1 MKILKDK
8 TAIITGATRGIG
20 RGIAETFAKHGA
32 NVLFTYSSSSSLAK
46 EIENHL
52 SKEGVFVKG
61 FKSDASSFEDCQKLV
76 DEITKQFEVI
86 DILINN
92 AGITKDNLFLRM
104 SEDDWNEVINTN
116 LNGVFKI
123 SKLVVK
129 GMLKSRWGR
138 IINISSISGAMG
150 NPGQTNYSAS
160 KAGVDAFTRSLA
172 KELGSRN
179 ITVNSIAPGFI
190 ETDMT
195 EGVLD
200 QEIIDKI
207 PLKRAGRV
215 EDVASLVNFLC
226 SEESN
231 YITGQTLVVDGGLF
245 MK

>member
-1 MKILKDK
+1 MENKK
-8 TAIITGATRGIG
+8 AIVTGGNRGIG
-20 RGIAETFAKHGA
+20 KGIVLGLIEQGYTVLATCRNISNFDYSHAK
-32 NVLFTYSSSSSLAK
+32 LSLANLD
-46 EIENHL
+46 I
-52 SKEGVFVKG
+52 
-61 FKSDASSFEDCQKLV
+61 SDASSVENFQKTVSEFEPN
-76 DEITKQFEVI
+76 
-86 DILINN
+86 ILINN

-104 SEDDWNEVINTN
+104 SDEDWENVINTN

-123 SKLVVK
+123 TKLVVK
-129 GMLKSRWGR
+129 GMLKKRWGR
-138 IINISSISGAMG
+138 IINISSVSGSMG

-160 KAGVDAFTRSLA
+160 KAGVDALTRSLA

-195 EGVLD
+195 EGVID
-200 QEIIDKI
+200 QQILDKI
-207 PLKRAGRV
+207 PLRRAGKP
-215 EDVASLVNFLC
+215 EDIASLVNFLS

>member
-1 MKILKDK
+1 MENRKVIV
-8 TAIITGATRGIG
+8 TGGNRGIG
-20 RGIAETFAKHGA
+20 KGIVLSLLENNFKVLATCRDASTF
-32 NVLFTYSSSSSLAK
+32 NFTHENLIVSSLDVS
-46 EIENHL
+46 NR
-52 SKEGVFVKG
+52 
-61 FKSDASSFEDCQKLV
+61 SSVELFQTEV
-76 DEITKQFEVI
+76 DEFEP
-86 DILINN
+86 DILVNN

-104 SEDDWNEVINTN
+104 SEEDWDSVINTN
-116 LNGVFKI
+116 LNGIFRI
-123 SKLVVK
+123 TKLVVK
-129 GMLKSRWGR
+129 GMLKKRRGR
-138 IINISSISGAMG
+138 VINISSISGSMG

-195 EGVLD
+195 EAVLD
-200 QEIIDKI
+200 QEVIDKI
-207 PLKRAGRV
+207 PLKRAGTV
-215 EDVASLVNFLC
+215 EDVASLVNFLS